1 MTAQHVV
8 EDRPGWTSPVVARRQ
23 LGLELRL
30 LREHAGKS
38 TADVAK
44 ALYWSP
50 SKISRYELGRRYESA
65 KAARAAVPAEVDRL
79 LSYFGVTGAQR
90 GSLLELAHAATQT
103 SWWDAYAGDI
113 PEPQREL
120 IGLEHGAA
128 SILIWQTS
136 IIPPLLQTEDYA
148 RHIVRT
154 GRHVQPVSPQQAAR
168 RVDVTM
174 MRQQLL
180 VRESPPQIMVVLDEA
195 ALRHLA
201 ASRQVMR
208 EQLRRL
214 AGLGSGHPAVTVQVL
229 PLTGPLPVFTGGP
242 FTIIGF
248 GSATVDDVL
257 PDVVAID
264 HFTSS
269 YLIENEQ
276 EAHLYRLA
284 FRHLAATALD
294 PAASQGLLKEL
305 SEAALP
311 APAPGES
318 GEFVT

>member
-1 MTAQHVV
+1 MTVQCVD
-8 EDRPGWTSPVVARRQ
+8 DRPGWASPVVARRQ

-30 LREHAGKS
+30 LRERAGKS
-38 TADVAK
+38 TAEVAR

-50 SKISRYELGRRYESA
+50 SKISRYELGRKYESA

-79 LSYFGVTGAQR
+79 LGYFGVTGTQR
-90 GSLLELAHAATQT
+90 DHLAKLAHVATQT

-128 SILIWQTS
+128 SILIWQTC
-136 IIPPLLQTEDYA
+136 IIPPLLQTEEYA
-148 RHIVRT
+148 RHVVRT
-154 GRHVQPVSPQQAAR
+154 GRHVQPIPPQQAAR

-180 VRESPPQIMVVLDEA
+180 TRDSPPQVMVVLDEA
-195 ALRHLA
+195 ALRHPA
-201 ASRQVMR
+201 GGTQVMH

-214 AGLGSGHPAVTVQVL
+214 AGLGGGHPAVTVQVL
-229 PLTGPLPVFTGGP
+229 PLTAQQPVFTGGP

-248 GSATVDDVL
+248 GSAVDDVL

-264 HFTSS
+264 HLTSS
-269 YLIENEQ
+269 YLIDGEQ

-284 FRHLAATALD
+284 FGRLAAAALD

-305 SEAALP
+305 SDAALP
-311 APAPGES
+311 ALAPGES